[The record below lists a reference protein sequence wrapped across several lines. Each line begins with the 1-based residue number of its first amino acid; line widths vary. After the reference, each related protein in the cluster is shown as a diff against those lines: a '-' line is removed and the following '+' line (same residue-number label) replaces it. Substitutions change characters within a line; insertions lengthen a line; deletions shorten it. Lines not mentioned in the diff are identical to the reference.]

1 MHILSHGDSGT
12 LQLGSSEISTET
24 LWQSAQSLTGWSGSF
39 VDGADILVYG
49 CDLLLTD
56 SGGIQEETTYLG
68 INCLTLREETERPVT
83 VQEGTNKVI
92 GTDKE
97 NIINEI
103 NNVLGSKISNEAKIK
118 YWDGETS
125 DRIFQILFG

>member
-1 MHILSHGDSGT
+1 MS
-12 LQLGSSEISTET
+12 
-24 LWQSAQSLTGWSGSF
+24 
-39 VDGADILVYG
+39 LVYG
-49 CDLLLTD
+49 CDLVLTD

-68 INCLTLREETERPVT
+68 INCLTLREETERPIT

-103 NNVLGSKISNEAKIK
+103 NNVLGSKISKEVKIK

-125 DRIFQILFG
+125 DRIFKILFF

>member
-1 MHILSHGDSGT
+1 MS
-12 LQLGSSEISTET
+12 
-24 LWQSAQSLTGWSGSF
+24 
-39 VDGADILVYG
+39 LVYG
-49 CDLLLTD
+49 CDLVLTD

-68 INCLTLREETERPVT
+68 INCLTLREETERPIT

-92 GTDKE
+92 GTNKE

-103 NNVLGSKISNEAKIK
+103 NNVLGSKISNEVKIK

-125 DRIFQILFG
+125 DRIYQILFG

>member
-1 MHILSHGDSGT
+1 MHKNKIIRDTILNLLSKNPKVILTEPLKYDELISIMKISHF
-12 LQLGSSEISTET
+12 I
-24 LWQSAQSLTGWSGSF
+24 
-39 VDGADILVYG
+39 I
-49 CDLLLTD
+49 TD

-68 INCLTLREETERPVT
+68 INCLTLRDETERPIT
-83 VQEGTNKVI
+83 VQKGTNKVI

-125 DRIFQILFG
+125 DRIFQILFGQI